1 MSNGYDAMKPTQ
13 GPHGAGSTILTRPDD
28 APPLWGQETEQLFP
42 DFAIIAPLAS
52 GAMSRVYHVMDR
64 VTEEH
69 FALKEAPMALG
80 YASSLRERM
89 EREWN
94 VMRTLRHKH
103 VVRGFELR
111 LTERCF
117 YLVMELVQGTS
128 LQQLVTASG
137 PLNPEV
143 AANYTRQAAEGLLA
157 AHNMG
162 IVHRDVKPSNL
173 LCDSDGLVKVID
185 FGMAWID
192 RPDEP
197 SITLLHNDTLLGTV
211 DYMAPEQATSCH
223 YVDARADIYA
233 LGCTLYFMLTGHA
246 PFATGSI
253 ATRLLRHRTERAESI
268 GQLRPEV
275 PQSLVDLCEK
285 MMEKSPDD
293 RFASMDEVVVALE
306 SWLKE
311 QNPSKDDEPI
321 SLEMADEPNN
331 EPEQELTPV
340 ERQKR
345 EVQQLLAC
353 LDSSLREGTPD
364 RPVSMG
370 VAVLLSTL
378 RDHIEALLAGSSGP
392 VGAKI
397 PEAPQI
403 P

>member
-1 MSNGYDAMKPTQ
+1 MKPTQ
-13 GPHGAGSTILTRPDD
+13 GPHAAGSTVLTRPED
-28 APPLWGQETEQLFP
+28 APLLWGHETELLFP

-69 FALKEAPMALG
+69 FALKEAPLAPG

-94 VMRTLRHKH
+94 VLRTLRHKH
-103 VVRGFELR
+103 IVRGFELR

-137 PLNPEV
+137 PLNPVV
-143 AANYTRQAAEGLLA
+143 AADYTRQAAEGLLA
-157 AHNMG
+157 AHATG

-192 RPDEP
+192 RPDEA

-246 PFATGSI
+246 PFAAGSI

-268 GQLRPEV
+268 GHLRPAV

-293 RFASMDEVVVALE
+293 RFSTMAEVVAALE
-306 SWLKE
+306 TWLKE
-311 QNPSKDDEPI
+311 QNPSQDDEEPI
-321 SLEMADEPNN
+321 SLEMADEPD
-331 EPEQELTPV
+331 EGPAADLTPV
-340 ERQKR
+340 ERQRR

-353 LDSSLREGTPD
+353 LDSSLREASPD
-364 RPVSMG
+364 RPVSLG

-378 RDHIEALLAGSSGP
+378 RDHIEVLLAGS

-397 PEAPQI
+397 PEAPPI